1 MHDLDGHAQ
10 VTIESLQQIAEYQRK
25 DKTWNTVIKHMN
37 EYSQYWTTIEIDE
50 KDLPPEVLTTMTTM
64 DKHVYSI
71 YKEINRTDKEGVIR
85 KKKYFTTRD
94 KKTEVQ
100 TICIQATINT

>member
-85 KKKYFTTRD
+85 KKKYFTT
-94 KKTEVQ
+94 
-100 TICIQATINT
+100 